1 MTSSAAPEL
10 ELPHPPQ
17 ATHSVASVSQEK
29 ELSDKATETTSD
41 KATAAFI
48 RRVLCSHDVLL
59 GNGERGRNTPRPI
72 EDVLPPLSSSNE
84 VDLQLY
90 GIIAVII
97 KEFVQTWYSKI
108 TPDHV
113 FVNEVIQIIAHCT
126 RALEQ
131 RLRDVDLE
139 ALLLDEIPGLLE
151 EHLSGIRLAD
161 QQASSQH
168 SLVTDPRVVYHAL
181 HPHPALFPVP
191 TDAIPSSIAEQRESE
206 SAWRQLLIQ
215 GVLAVLLPTEDL
227 ENGCL
232 RALVAEIFAEMI
244 LGNGISG
251 KACEGWLLWEG
262 ITRIA
267 EVLQHPG
274 AKEEDSQSHDSLEQ
288 PLSRLERYGLLA
300 PPVAEHDGSSHMPL
314 GNTNNYQNAP
324 IPANGLFWMIIQYM
338 FLAGTALRAAI
349 GMIATSSSLP
359 LRSAIATGGQ
369 SAVEADHQTPLAESG
384 NRAETQLLTSKR
396 PIVSMKLWSCAS
408 QLVELDTR
416 MPWLSGFIS
425 MIRWGVLAGPGRLA
439 NTNGIL
445 DRIFASAL
453 RPSLGLQQARM
464 NIQSLDL
471 SARECDGPPA
481 LIRPRLVP
489 TCMRPQLLPGGN
501 PRRPEPNP
509 ILGMNQ
515 PGFLNDE
522 IVIISIG
529 EWNALPTTMVV
540 SNTQIMA

>member
-151 EHLSGIRLAD
+151 EHLSGIRLAN

-445 DRIFASAL
+445 DR
-453 RPSLGLQQARM
+453 
-464 NIQSLDL
+464 
-471 SARECDGPPA
+471 
-481 LIRPRLVP
+481 
-489 TCMRPQLLPGGN
+489 
-501 PRRPEPNP
+501 
-509 ILGMNQ
+509 
-515 PGFLNDE
+515 
-522 IVIISIG
+522 
-529 EWNALPTTMVV
+529 
-540 SNTQIMA
+540 